1 MADPEEEAER
11 SRQRPGDLEL
21 EGVAGLRT
29 RGLHAV
35 RSGEYQP
42 AALALPTELLPRSH
56 SGHRPGGGPLAGL
69 LDPRLA
75 ADSERAVVEPRYGLH
90 GGGTGRPAL
99 DVGVEL
105 PDPFGWRVHHE
116 GVGPS
121 HDRYCTIWY
130 MVGEVGAREQLL
142 ERVMAFAAA
151 EGIAGKSLREIAR
164 GAATSHRMLLYHFG
178 SREGLLAAIV
188 AAIEAQQRA
197 VMVAMAE
204 HARTPRELMIGLW
217 EQVSQEELR
226 PFVKLFFEVFG
237 LVAQGAPGTEGLRE
251 TLTQPWLTDAA
262 EVAKVIGVVS
272 DPAELRLGVAVSR
285 GLLLDLVAGAD
296 YAQVDEAYRR
306 FVDLYERATESSAP
320 RSDDGQVSGR
330 VAPK

>member
-1 MADPEEEAER
+1 MA
-11 SRQRPGDLEL
+11 
-21 EGVAGLRT
+21 
-29 RGLHAV
+29 
-35 RSGEYQP
+35 
-42 AALALPTELLPRSH
+42 
-56 SGHRPGGGPLAGL
+56 
-69 LDPRLA
+69 
-75 ADSERAVVEPRYGLH
+75 
-90 GGGTGRPAL
+90 
-99 DVGVEL
+99 
-105 PDPFGWRVHHE
+105 
-116 GVGPS
+116 
-121 HDRYCTIWY
+121 
-130 MVGEVGAREQLL
+130 GEVGAREHLL

-217 EQVSQEELR
+217 EQVSREELR

-262 EVAKVIGVVS
+262 EVAKVIGVGS

>member
-1 MADPEEEAER
+1 M
-11 SRQRPGDLEL
+11 
-21 EGVAGLRT
+21 
-29 RGLHAV
+29 
-35 RSGEYQP
+35 
-42 AALALPTELLPRSH
+42 TE
-56 SGHRPGGGPLAGL
+56 
-69 LDPRLA
+69 
-75 ADSERAVVEPRYGLH
+75 
-90 GGGTGRPAL
+90 
-99 DVGVEL
+99 
-105 PDPFGWRVHHE
+105 
-116 GVGPS
+116 
-121 HDRYCTIWY
+121 
-130 MVGEVGAREQLL
+130 EVGAREQLL
-142 ERVMAFAAA
+142 ERVMAYAAA

-217 EQVSQEELR
+217 EQVSREQLR

-262 EVAKVIGVVS
+262 EVAQVIGVVS

-296 YAQVDEAYRR
+296 YAEVDKAYRR

-320 RSDDGQVSGR
+320 RADRGQVSGR